1 MNKKSEEFRITFIR
15 GEGGREREREQ
26 NVQMFVT
33 LPRLSIY
40 FSDEMKSWTGST
52 EGAGESIL
60 QFKIIREN
68 DKHSISI
75 KFD

>member
-15 GEGGREREREQ
+15 GGGGGREREREQ

-40 FSDEMKSWTGST
+40 FSDEMKS
-52 EGAGESIL
+52 
-60 QFKIIREN
+60 
-68 DKHSISI
+68 
-75 KFD
+75 

>member
-40 FSDEMKSWTGST
+40 FSDEMKS
-52 EGAGESIL
+52 
-60 QFKIIREN
+60 
-68 DKHSISI
+68 
-75 KFD
+75 